1 MQENLHH
8 WYGPTRFVVGA
19 GSACELAD
27 AARNEGMSR
36 VLLVTS
42 QSVAADS
49 GIIDPV
55 LEGLGDLD
63 VFVFDEV
70 SIQKSLSTVRTAV
83 DVVESSSVDGIV
95 SLGGGSTIDV
105 ARAVSA
111 VAVTDDDPTS
121 LFADV
126 SPDGEIQFSD
136 ISSHSLPVM
145 AVPTTLSGAE
155 VTCAAGMNI
164 GNPAEGSREARSAPM
179 ISPELWPEWIVYD
192 PELAVRT
199 PDSVLGPSAMNGLD
213 HGIEMLYSK
222 NRSAF
227 TDATAT
233 QGVRLLNESIPGIL
247 GEEQSIESIERAMTG
262 VVLGTLGLI
271 DPTTGAKYS
280 VIHAFGHQI
289 AQRYDVPQGLSHGTV
304 APEILDHIFDAVET
318 NRGQLADALGRD
330 DGIEPKP
337 AIIERVEELRTAL
350 RLPSN
355 LRSVEEVE
363 RADFPQLAEAIIND
377 IGMQFGPRN
386 LSFTTSDV
394 EAILEAAW

>member
-1 MQENLHH
+1 
-8 WYGPTRFVVGA
+8 
-19 GSACELAD
+19 
-27 AARNEGMSR
+27 MSR

-42 QSVAADS
+42 QSVGADAQ
-49 GIIDPV
+49 IIDPV
-55 LEGLGDLD
+55 LEGLMDLD
-63 VFVFDEV
+63 VVVFDEV
-70 SIQKSLSTVRTAV
+70 SIQKTLSTVQTAV
-83 DVVESSSVDGIV
+83 DEIESSHIDGIV

-105 ARAVSA
+105 ARAISA
-111 VAVTDDDPTS
+111 VAATDDDPAS
-121 LFADV
+121 LYAGV
-126 SPDGEIQFSD
+126 SPDGAIRFSD
-136 ISSHSLPVM
+136 IPSDTLPVM

-164 GNPAEGSREARSAPM
+164 GNPDEGSREVRSAPM
-179 ISPELWPEWIVYD
+179 ISAELWPEWIYYD

-199 PDSVLGPSAMNGLD
+199 PDTVLGPSAMNGLD

-233 QGVRLLNESIPGIL
+233 QGIRLLNESIPGIL
-247 GEEQSIESIERAMTG
+247 GDEQNVESIERAMTG
-262 VVLGTLGLI
+262 VALGTLGLI

-289 AQRYDVPQGLSHGTV
+289 AQRYDVPQGLAHGVV
-304 APEILDHIFDAVET
+304 APEILNHIFDAVET
-318 NRGQLADALGRD
+318 NKHQLAEALGRD
-330 DGIEPKP
+330 DGTEPKS
-337 AIIERVEELRTAL
+337 AILERVRELRTELAL
-350 RLPSN
+350 PTN
-355 LRSVEEVE
+355 LRSVEAVE
-363 RADFPQLAEAIIND
+363 RGDFSLLAEAIVND